1 MKRMRVLA
9 LSPVPYEGAGCR
21 FRIAHYIP
29 YLAMQGIDVT
39 VAPFYDREFFGLV
52 YDRRRY
58 ARKAWLFLKQTA
70 ARVATIARAGRYDA
84 IWIYREAFPVGPPIL
99 EAMLSALGRPLLYD
113 FDDAVFL
120 PNTSEVNRYVGALK
134 YPQKIGRIIRYCD
147 EVISGNEYLAS
158 FARRFNPSVHVIPTA
173 VDTTVFV
180 PRTAARPAGAPPVI
194 GWIGTPTT
202 AAYLATIGPS
212 LAALSAAHTFTFRV
226 SGAGSTLAFPGVQ
239 VESPPWSLASE
250 VELFNT
256 CDIGVYPLPD
266 DDWARGKCGFKA
278 IQFMACGV
286 PVVASPVGVNRD
298 IIEDGV
304 NGFLA
309 ATAADWHGKL
319 ARLVADAGL
328 RQRMAAAARRTIQE
342 RYSLDVN
349 APRVAGVMRHLVQ
362 RGRRAA
368 AAFAP
373 AAGDHR
379 S

>member
-29 YLAMQGIDVT
+29 YLATQGIDVT
-39 VAPFYDREFFGLV
+39 VAPFYDRQFFGLV

-58 ARKAWLFLKQTA
+58 ARKAWLFLKLTA
-70 ARVATIARAGRYDA
+70 ARVAIIARAGRYDA

-134 YPQKIGRIIRYCD
+134 YPRKIGRIIRYCD
-147 EVISGNEYLAS
+147 EVIAGNEYLAS

-180 PRTAARPAGAPPVI
+180 PRAAARPADAPPVI

-212 LAALSAAHTFTFRV
+212 LAALSATHTFTFRV

-239 VESPPWSLASE
+239 VESRPWSLAGE

-319 ARLVADAGL
+319 ARLVSDASL

-349 APRVAGVMRHLVQ
+349 APRVAGVMRHVVQ
-362 RGRRAA
+362 RGRRPAA
-368 AAFAP
+368 TFAP

>member
-29 YLAMQGIDVT
+29 YLATQGIDVT
-39 VAPFYDREFFGLV
+39 VAPFYDRQFFGLV

-99 EAMLSALGRPLLYD
+99 EAVLSALGRPLLYD

-134 YPQKIGRIIRYCD
+134 YPRKIGRIIRYCD
-147 EVISGNEYLAS
+147 EVIAGNEYLAS

-180 PRTAARPAGAPPVI
+180 PRAAARPADAPPVI

-202 AAYLATIGPS
+202 AGYLATIGPS
-212 LAALSAAHTFTFRV
+212 LAALSATHTFTFRV
-226 SGAGSTLAFPGVQ
+226 SGAGGTLAFPGVQ
-239 VESPPWSLASE
+239 VESPPWSLAGE

-256 CDIGVYPLPD
+256 CDIGVYPLAD

-286 PVVASPVGVNRD
+286 PVIASPVGVNRD

-319 ARLVADAGL
+319 ARLVSDAGL

>member
-134 YPQKIGRIIRYCD
+134 YPRKIGRIIRYCD
-147 EVISGNEYLAS
+147 EVIAGNEYLAS

-226 SGAGSTLAFPGVQ
+226 SGAGGTLAFPGVQ
-239 VESPPWSLASE
+239 VESPPWSLAGE

-319 ARLVADAGL
+319 ARLVSDAGL